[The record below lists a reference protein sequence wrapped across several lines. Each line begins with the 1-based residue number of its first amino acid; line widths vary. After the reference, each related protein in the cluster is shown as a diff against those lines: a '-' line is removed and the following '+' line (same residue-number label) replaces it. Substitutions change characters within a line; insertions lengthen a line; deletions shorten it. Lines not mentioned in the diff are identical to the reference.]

1 MGRGSGVRGRGVVG
15 FACRYNLA
23 TDWVQHRILAKCSS
37 LEKHND
43 IVTDFVKVLQIT
55 QTAMQ
60 ALPADLIRAQSFD
73 FKVLHRWVPPAEVE
87 ELAHE
92 CRARLSSA
100 AARIEEAAVEM
111 LAEVVRGSRRVTADE
126 VVSLQR
132 QLSSASTSHSGGA
145 TQRHLIEVICQPDVP
160 ADVSDEKLIELHG
173 KVAQVLKELSKPEEG
188 GQELD
193 HWWCRKALWDAGL
206 QEHLAGLVEKF
217 SGAVVSQVNKVANNL
232 WETLAFVHGFVE
244 VLPDMDQ
251 EVEAYMLKV
260 CPCKKQLS
268 AWTGEFQSIG
278 TRLDHLKEALAQ
290 CVPKADKES
299 VEALVASCEGACT
312 VAAGCLRRGTE
323 SAAPWDITDGM
334 AAFSKLLHSAELCQ
348 MVLQGHLLMAAIITY
363 VKDGS
368 GCEHDPKKRQQFT
381 NCVTGA
387 RTVHKRLAEAGHEVP
402 GMQAQLDSLR

>member
-1 MGRGSGVRGRGVVG
+1 MHNCQAVVQSSP
-15 FACRYNLA
+15 AEREVLA
-23 TDWVQHRILAKCSS
+23 
-37 LEKHND
+37 
-43 IVTDFVKVLQIT
+43 
-55 QTAMQ
+55 
-60 ALPADLIRAQSFD
+60 AQSFD
-73 FKVLHRWVPPAEVE
+73 FKVLHRWAPPAEVE

-100 AARIEEAAVEM
+100 AARLEDVAVEM

-145 TQRHLIEVICQPDVP
+145 TQRHLIEVICQPDIP

-193 HWWCRKALWDAGL
+193 HWWCCTALWDAGL
-206 QEHLAGLVEKF
+206 QKRLEGLVEKF
-217 SGAVVSQVNKVANNL
+217 SGAVVSQVNKVANGL
-232 WETLAFVHGFVE
+232 WETLAFVQEFVQ

-251 EVEAYMLKV
+251 EVEAYMKKV

-268 AWTGEFQSIG
+268 SWIGDLTSTG
-278 TRLDHLKEALAQ
+278 TRFDHLKVALAE
-290 CVPKADKES
+290 CLPKADAES
-299 VEALVASCEGACT
+299 VEALLASCEEACT
-312 VAAGCLRRGTE
+312 VAAGCLHRGAE

-334 AAFSKLLHSAELCQ
+334 AAFSKLRRSAELCQ
-348 MVLQGHLLMAAIITY
+348 MVFEGHLLMAAIITY
-363 VKDGS
+363 IRDGS

-381 NCVTGA
+381 NVVTMA
-387 RTVHKRLAEAGHEVP
+387 RTVHKLFAEAGHVVP